1 MQTVVF
7 EEWYQNHQEKILQD
21 FFTFLRFPSI
31 STNKK
36 YEQHVRKTASWLNEY
51 MKEIGLEVDIWETSH
66 YPVVFGSYLK
76 AGPNKPTLLI
86 YHHYDV
92 QPTDP
97 LDLWEND
104 PFEPIIKE
112 NCVYARGASDNKGQ
126 CFYSLTALKAYL
138 ELSDRIE
145 INIKIVIEGEEES
158 SSKGIKGILKAK
170 AQELKADYLIVVDAG
185 ISNMDSPAV
194 TLGMRGMLSLEIEC
208 KNSSV
213 DLHSGVHGGIALNP
227 NRVLAT
233 LIANMWYSSGRVA
246 IPHFYDDVKPITEK
260 WRDSLSMTFNQD
272 LYTKAFG
279 VHAFSSEVGYS
290 LRESNWLRPS
300 LEVNGMWG
308 GYTEPGFK
316 TVIPSKAYAKISCRL
331 VPDQDPPKI
340 AQNIVEYFKRNAPPG
355 IEISAKIGEGYKA
368 FCCSP
373 DSVIGKTAVLAYE
386 EIFKNPCKYIA
397 CGATVPI
404 IPELIAVSKAETILM
419 GVALETNNIHA
430 PNEHFSMDCF
440 KLGFLVII
448 NLLTRLSQRVEQER
462 NDLCG
467 NSAEQKRRVEKQ

>member
-1 MQTVVF
+1 MQTLVF
-7 EEWYQNHQEKILQD
+7 EDWYKNHQERILSD

-36 YEQHVRKTASWLNEY
+36 HEQDIRKTASWLSEY
-51 MKEIGLEVDIWETSH
+51 MKGIGLEVDVWETSH
-66 YPVVFGSYLK
+66 FPVVFGSYLK
-76 AGPNKPTLLI
+76 AGPNRPTLLI

-104 PFEPIIKE
+104 PFEPVIKE

-145 INIKIVIEGEEES
+145 LNIKIVIEGEEES
-158 SSKGIKGILKAK
+158 SSKGIKGILKTK

-185 ISNMDSPAV
+185 ISHIESPAI
-194 TLGMRGMLSLEIEC
+194 TLGIRGILSLEIEC
-208 KNSSV
+208 KNSFV

-227 NRVLAT
+227 NRALAAI
-233 LIANMWYSSGRVA
+233 IANMWESSGRVA
-246 IPHFYDDVKPITEK
+246 IPHFYDDVEPVKK
-260 WRDSLSMTFNQD
+260 WKDSLDMTFDQD
-272 LYTKAFG
+272 LYTKEFG
-279 VHAFSSEVGYS
+279 VHAFSHEEGYS

-308 GYTEPGFK
+308 GYIEPGFK
-316 TVIPSKAYAKISCRL
+316 TVIPSKAHAKISCRL
-331 VPDQDPPKI
+331 VPNQNPQKI
-340 AQNIVEYFKRNAPPG
+340 AQNIVEYFKKNAPPG
-355 IEISAKIGEGYKA
+355 IEISAEIGEGYKA
-368 FCCSP
+368 FCCFP
-373 DSVIGKTAVLAYE
+373 DSVIAKTAVLAYE
-386 EIFKNPCKYIA
+386 EIFKKPCKYTA

-404 IPELIAVSKAETILM
+404 VTELAAVSAAETILM
-419 GVALETNNIHA
+419 GVGLPTNNIHA

-440 KLGFLVII
+440 KLGFLVMT
-448 NLLTRLSQRVEQER
+448 NLLTRLSQRVEQREE
-462 NDLCG
+462 DLCG
-467 NSAEQKRRVEKQ
+467 NSAEQERRIEKP